1 LITDTRRRAR
11 WLSHIISWV
20 LSFKDDL
27 QVLQNN
33 TTPILEAL
41 TEIYSSLQQLSLVPQ
56 KVKFTPFLLTHTNF
70 SQRTSASILSPS
82 KSVGGVSSGPGTS
95 TAHSSLLTFLTREQ
109 LLKSFSEGLIIN
121 SLRLLVAISGLLSEE
136 DHENLCGF
144 LWQNCLTQSPDE
156 IQTLVGFIFWSLP
169 LQALIYSHHTGYVF
183 DHAVRGER
191 SDNHVRSNTDRYQ
204 KVRLWDLLLCEQL
217 IQILD
222 IARMP
227 LVVSLQG
234 SV

>member
-1 LITDTRRRAR
+1 MITDTRRRAQ
-11 WLSHIISWV
+11 WLSRIISWV

-27 QVLQNN
+27 QVPQNN

-41 TEIYSSLQQLSLVPQ
+41 TEICSSLQQWSLVPQ
-56 KVKFTPFLLTHTNF
+56 KVKFSPFLLTHTNS

-82 KSVGGVSSGPGTS
+82 KSVVGVSSGPGTS
-95 TAHSSLLTFLTREQ
+95 TAHPFLAREQ
-109 LLKSFSEGLIIN
+109 LLKNFSKGLIIN
-121 SLRLLVAISGLLSEE
+121 SLRLLVAVSGLLSEE
-136 DHENLCGF
+136 DHANLCGF

-169 LQALIYSHHTGYVF
+169 LQALIYSNHTGYVF

-191 SDNHVRSNTDRYQ
+191 SDGHVRYNTDRYQ

-227 LVVSLQG
+227 LIVSSQG